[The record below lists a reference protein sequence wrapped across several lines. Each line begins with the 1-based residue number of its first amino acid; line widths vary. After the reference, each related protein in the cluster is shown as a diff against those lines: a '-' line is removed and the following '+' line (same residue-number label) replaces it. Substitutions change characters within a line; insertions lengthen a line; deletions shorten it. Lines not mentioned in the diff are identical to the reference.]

1 MRKSSFLWLSIV
13 TTLVLIHVGIA
24 QDKNQKPKRAVEKW
38 AKEAKKRNGD
48 KENLRINN
56 FIMQRLDPLLKHI
69 GENMSQRYELDETT
83 VNNFQQHVRESVKTQ
98 LNQEKYV
105 TGTTWDNGQGF
116 LQETKFDKKFVAEIK
131 DATKKGKITGQQADQ
146 KIAEAKKLWEANER
160 MEKEF
165 WVKRDTM
172 RNAAEEGGIK
182 MLELLLS
189 QTDFKAALTK
199 HLNEEQLQDYLDLT
213 QKRRKLAQ
221 QAITRQ
227 LTANLDQQL
236 SLTTD
241 QRQKVEQLLD
251 MVNSFKKQLA
261 TGMKTE
267 LTPIEM
273 LVEIDSQ
280 ESVNM
285 LHRLKVPIDGI
296 LSKSQSEIWK
306 LLAPSR
312 KIKAPRRKIKAPR
325 EEKFDKAEAEIM
337 EAVKAG
343 KIDKREAGGKL
354 EALKKELWQEKDDDL
369 EEEEADIKAMAKAG
383 KIDKREAGV
392 LLKDLKRRPRGKAE
406 AENSNSEF
414 EKRAKLMAEA
424 KLAAYTEQLGSL
436 DDRASRR
443 LSLVTKGVVEQHLEA
458 QPEDPDER
466 YKRVE
471 RVEAEIIRVEAEI
484 IKAAKAGKINRREV
498 GAKLEALKKELW
510 QEEKEW
516 VTENEYKHKSNT
528 EITNH
533 PLYQQTIKDVLS
545 DEAFA
550 RYKALQAERQAF
562 RLQATSDLVVASL
575 DTHLLL
581 DESQRQHFED
591 TVAQLSTSGNI
602 FTKLFEQLDNSE
614 VLNSWQQARLDE
626 FKWFD
631 KDKEGWLGQDKK
643 K

>member
-13 TTLVLIHVGIA
+13 ATLMLIHVGIA
-24 QDKNQKPKRAVEKW
+24 QDKKQKPKRAVEKW

-48 KENLRINN
+48 KENLQINN

-105 TGTTWDNGQGF
+105 TGTTWDNGPGF

-160 MEKEF
+160 IEKEF

-251 MVNSFKKQLA
+251 MVHSLKKQLA

-285 LHRLKVPIDGI
+285 IHRLKVPIDGI

-325 EEKFDKAEAEIM
+325 EEKFDKAEAEAEIM
-337 EAVKAG
+337 KAVKAG
-343 KIDKREAGGKL
+343 KINKREAGGKL
-354 EALKKELWQEKDDDL
+354 EALKKELWREKDDDL

-414 EKRAKLMAEA
+414 KKRAKLMAEA

-466 YKRVE
+466 YKK
-471 RVEAEIIRVEAEI
+471 AEAEI
-484 IKAAKAGKINRREV
+484 IKAVRVGLINRREV

-533 PLYQQTIKDVLS
+533 PLYQQTIKNVLS

-581 DESQRQHFED
+581 DTNQRQHFED

-614 VLNSWQQARLDE
+614 VLNSWQQARVDK

-631 KDKEGWLGQDKK
+631 KD
-643 K
+643 

>member
-1 MRKSSFLWLSIV
+1 MRKRSFLWLSIV
-13 TTLVLIHVGIA
+13 VTLMLTHTGIA

-38 AKEAKKRNGD
+38 AKEAKKWNGD
-48 KENLRINN
+48 KENPLRINN

-83 VNNFQQHVRESVKTQ
+83 VNKFQQHVRESVKTQ
-98 LNQEKYV
+98 LNQEK
-105 TGTTWDNGQGF
+105 NGQGF

-172 RNAAEEGGIK
+172 RNAAEEGGMK

-285 LHRLKVPIDGI
+285 IHRLKVPIDGI

-312 KIKAPRRKIKAPR
+312 KIKDPR
-325 EEKFDKAEAEIM
+325 EEIM
-337 EAVKAG
+337 EAVLLG
-343 KIDKREAGGKL
+343 KISKREA
-354 EALKKELWQEKDDDL
+354 EVLKKELWQEKDDDL

-383 KIDKREAGV
+383 KINKKLAGAR
-392 LLKDLKRRPRGKAE
+392 LKDLKRRPRGKAE

-466 YKRVE
+466 YKIVE
-471 RVEAEIIRVEAEI
+471 RVEAEIARAEAEI
-484 IKAAKAGKINRREV
+484 IKAVKAGKINRREV

-516 VTENEYKHKSNT
+516 VTENEYKHESNT
-528 EITNH
+528 KITNH

-591 TVAQLSTSGNI
+591 TVAQLPTPSASGRVPTSVRT
-602 FTKLFEQLDNSE
+602 FTKLFEQNEEQLTDGEILSPWQRE
-614 VLNSWQQARLDE
+614 RLVGMVQELVLTKIIGN
-626 FKWFD
+626 
-631 KDKEGWLGQDKK
+631 
-643 K
+643 

>member
-98 LNQEKYV
+98 LNQEKHV

-343 KIDKREAGGKL
+343 KIDKRETGGKL

-471 RVEAEIIRVEAEI
+471 RVKAEI

-581 DESQRQHFED
+581 DTNQRQHFED

>member
-131 DATKKGKITGQQADQ
+131 DATKKDKITGQQADQ

-236 SLTTD
+236 SLTTG

-285 LHRLKVPIDGI
+285 IHRLKVPIDGI

-312 KIKAPRRKIKAPR
+312 KIKDPR
-325 EEKFDKAEAEIM
+325 EEIM
-337 EAVKAG
+337 EAVRAG
-343 KIDKREAGGKL
+343 LISKREA
-354 EALKKELWQEKDDDL
+354 EVLKKELWQEKDNDL

-383 KIDKREAGV
+383 KINKKLAGAR
-392 LLKDLKRRPRGKAE
+392 LKDLKRRPRGKAE

-471 RVEAEIIRVEAEI
+471 RVKAEI

-498 GAKLEALKKELW
+498 GAKLEALKKELEALKKELW

-581 DESQRQHFED
+581 DTNQRQHFED

>member
-13 TTLVLIHVGIA
+13 ATLVLIHVGIA

-131 DATKKGKITGQQADQ
+131 DATKKDKITGQQADQ

-172 RNAAEEGGIK
+172 RNAAEEGGMK

-312 KIKAPRRKIKAPR
+312 KIKDPR

-337 EAVKAG
+337 EAVRAG
-343 KIDKREAGGKL
+343 KISKREA
-354 EALKKELWQEKDDDL
+354 EVLKKELWQEKDDDL

-383 KIDKREAGV
+383 KIDKKEAGV

-458 QPEDPDER
+458 QPEDPDDR

-471 RVEAEIIRVEAEI
+471 RVEAETARAEAEI
-484 IKAAKAGKINRREV
+484 IKAVKAGKINRREV

-516 VTENEYKHKSNT
+516 VTENEYKHESNT

-581 DESQRQHFED
+581 DTNQRQHFED

>member
-13 TTLVLIHVGIA
+13 ATLVLIHVGIA

-83 VNNFQQHVRESVKTQ
+83 VNKFQQHVRESVKTQ
-98 LNQEKYV
+98 LNQEK
-105 TGTTWDNGQGF
+105 NGQGF

-285 LHRLKVPIDGI
+285 IHRLKVPIDGI

-343 KIDKREAGGKL
+343 KIDKREAEGKL

-471 RVEAEIIRVEAEI
+471 RVEAEII
-484 IKAAKAGKINRREV
+484 KAAKAGKINRREV

-545 DEAFA
+545 DEAFV

>member
-13 TTLVLIHVGIA
+13 ATLVLIHVGIA

-83 VNNFQQHVRESVKTQ
+83 VNKFQQHVRESVKTQ
-98 LNQEKYV
+98 LNQEK
-105 TGTTWDNGQGF
+105 NGQGF

-172 RNAAEEGGIK
+172 RNAAEEGGMK

-285 LHRLKVPIDGI
+285 IHRLKVPIDGI

-312 KIKAPRRKIKAPR
+312 KIKAPR
-325 EEKFDKAEAEIM
+325 EEKFDKAEAEAEIM

-343 KIDKREAGGKL
+343 KIDKREAEGKL

-383 KIDKREAGV
+383 KINKKLAGAR
-392 LLKDLKRRPRGKAE
+392 LKDLKRRPRGKAE

-466 YKRVE
+466 YKK
-471 RVEAEIIRVEAEI
+471 AEAEI
-484 IKAAKAGKINRREV
+484 IKAVKAGKINRREV

-516 VTENEYKHKSNT
+516 VTENEYKHESNT

-545 DEAFA
+545 DKAFA

>member
-98 LNQEKYV
+98 LNQEKHV

-182 MLELLLS
+182 ILELLLS

-251 MVNSFKKQLA
+251 MGNSFKKQLA

-285 LHRLKVPIDGI
+285 IHRLKVPIDGI

-343 KIDKREAGGKL
+343 KIDKREAG
-354 EALKKELWQEKDDDL
+354 
-369 EEEEADIKAMAKAG
+369 
-383 KIDKREAGV
+383 V
-392 LLKDLKRRPRGKAE
+392 LLKALKRRPRGKAE

-466 YKRVE
+466 HKK
-471 RVEAEIIRVEAEI
+471 AEAEI
-484 IKAAKAGKINRREV
+484 IKAVKAGKINRREV

-533 PLYQQTIKDVLS
+533 PLYQQTIKDLLS

>member
-1 MRKSSFLWLSIV
+1 
-13 TTLVLIHVGIA
+13 
-24 QDKNQKPKRAVEKW
+24 
-38 AKEAKKRNGD
+38 
-48 KENLRINN
+48 
-56 FIMQRLDPLLKHI
+56 MQRLDPLLKHI

-83 VNNFQQHVRESVKTQ
+83 VNKFQQHVRESVKTQ
-98 LNQEKYV
+98 LNQEK
-105 TGTTWDNGQGF
+105 NGQGF

-160 MEKEF
+160 IEKEF

-172 RNAAEEGGIK
+172 RNAAEEGGMK

-312 KIKAPRRKIKAPR
+312 KIKDPR
-325 EEKFDKAEAEIM
+325 EEKFDKAEAEIKAM
-337 EAVKAG
+337 VKAG
-343 KIDKREAGGKL
+343 KINKKLAG
-354 EALKKELWQEKDDDL
+354 A
-369 EEEEADIKAMAKAG
+369 
-383 KIDKREAGV
+383 R
-392 LLKDLKRRPRGKAE
+392 LKDLKRRPRGKAE

-414 EKRAKLMAEA
+414 KKRAKLMAEA

-466 YKRVE
+466 YKK
-471 RVEAEIIRVEAEI
+471 AEAEI
-484 IKAAKAGKINRREV
+484 IKAVKAGKINRREV

-510 QEEKEW
+510 QGEKEW
-516 VTENEYKHKSNT
+516 VTENEYKHESNT

-545 DEAFA
+545 DKAFA

-581 DESQRQHFED
+581 DENQRQHFED
-591 TVAQLSTSGNI
+591 TVAQLPTSTNI

-614 VLNSWQQARLDE
+614 VLNSWQQARLDK

-631 KDKEGWLGQDKK
+631 KDEDRWLDQDKK

>member
-13 TTLVLIHVGIA
+13 ATLVLIHVGIA
-24 QDKNQKPKRAVEKW
+24 QDKNQKPKRAVGKW
-38 AKEAKKRNGD
+38 AKEAKKWNGD
-48 KENLRINN
+48 KENPLRINN

-83 VNNFQQHVRESVKTQ
+83 VNKFQQHVRESVKTQ
-98 LNQEKYV
+98 LNQEK
-105 TGTTWDNGQGF
+105 NGQGF

-160 MEKEF
+160 IEKEF

-172 RNAAEEGGIK
+172 RNAAEEGGMK

-312 KIKAPRRKIKAPR
+312 KIKDPR
-325 EEKFDKAEAEIM
+325 EEIM
-337 EAVKAG
+337 EAVRAG
-343 KIDKREAGGKL
+343 LISKREA
-354 EALKKELWQEKDDDL
+354 EVLKKELWQEKDDDL

-383 KIDKREAGV
+383 KINKKLAGAR
-392 LLKDLKRRPRGKAE
+392 LKDLNRRPRGKAE

-466 YKRVE
+466 YKIVERVE
-471 RVEAEIIRVEAEI
+471 RVEAEIARAEAEI
-484 IKAAKAGKINRREV
+484 IKAVKAGKINRREV
-498 GAKLEALKKELW
+498 GAKLEALKKELEALKKELW

-516 VTENEYKHKSNT
+516 VTENEYKHESNT

-545 DEAFA
+545 DKAFA

-581 DESQRQHFED
+581 DENQRQHFED
-591 TVAQLSTSGNI
+591 TVAQLPTSTNI

-614 VLNSWQQARLDE
+614 VLNSWQQARLDK

-631 KDKEGWLGQDKK
+631 KDEDRWLDQDKK

>member
-98 LNQEKYV
+98 LNQEKHV
-105 TGTTWDNGQGF
+105 TGTNWDNGQGF

-285 LHRLKVPIDGI
+285 IHRLKVPIDGI

-343 KIDKREAGGKL
+343 KIDKREAG
-354 EALKKELWQEKDDDL
+354 
-369 EEEEADIKAMAKAG
+369 
-383 KIDKREAGV
+383 V

-414 EKRAKLMAEA
+414 EKGAKLMAEA

-471 RVEAEIIRVEAEI
+471 RAEAEI
-484 IKAAKAGKINRREV
+484 IKAVKVGLINRREV
-498 GAKLEALKKELW
+498 RAKLEALKKELEALKKELW

-545 DEAFA
+545 DEAFV

-581 DESQRQHFED
+581 DTNQRQHFED

>member
-1 MRKSSFLWLSIV
+1 MRKRSFLWLSIV
-13 TTLVLIHVGIA
+13 STLMLIHVGIA

-38 AKEAKKRNGD
+38 AKEAKKWNGD

-83 VNNFQQHVRESVKTQ
+83 VNKFQQHVRESVKTQ
-98 LNQEKYV
+98 LNQEK
-105 TGTTWDNGQGF
+105 NGQGF

-160 MEKEF
+160 IEKEF

-172 RNAAEEGGIK
+172 RNAAEEGGMK

-312 KIKAPRRKIKAPR
+312 KIKDPR

-343 KIDKREAGGKL
+343 KINKREAGAKLEDL

-369 EEEEADIKAMAKAG
+369 EEAEIIKAVKAG

-414 EKRAKLMAEA
+414 KKRAKLMAEA

-466 YKRVE
+466 YKK
-471 RVEAEIIRVEAEI
+471 AEAEI
-484 IKAAKAGKINRREV
+484 IKAVKAGKINRREV

-510 QEEKEW
+510 QGEKEW
-516 VTENEYKHKSNT
+516 VTENEYKHESNT

-545 DEAFA
+545 DKAFA

-581 DESQRQHFED
+581 DENQRQHFED
-591 TVAQLSTSGNI
+591 TVAQLPTSTTNWDI

-614 VLNSWQQARLDE
+614 VLNSWQQARLDK

-631 KDKEGWLGQDKK
+631 KDEDRWLDQDKK

>member
-13 TTLVLIHVGIA
+13 ATLVLIHVGIA
-24 QDKNQKPKRAVEKW
+24 QDKNKKPKRAVEKW

-48 KENLRINN
+48 KENLQINN

-98 LNQEKYV
+98 LNQGK
-105 TGTTWDNGQGF
+105 NGQGF

-160 MEKEF
+160 IEKEF

-199 HLNEEQLQDYLDLT
+199 HLNEEQFQDYLDLT

-251 MVNSFKKQLA
+251 MVHSLKKQLA

-285 LHRLKVPIDGI
+285 IHRLKVPIDEI

-337 EAVKAG
+337 KAVKAG
-343 KIDKREAGGKL
+343 KINKREAGGKL

-383 KIDKREAGV
+383 KIDKREARV

-466 YKRVE
+466 YKK
-471 RVEAEIIRVEAEI
+471 AEAEI
-484 IKAAKAGKINRREV
+484 IKAVRVGLINRREV

-533 PLYQQTIKDVLS
+533 PLYQQTIKNVLS

-581 DESQRQHFED
+581 DTNQRQHFED

-614 VLNSWQQARLDE
+614 VLNSWQQARVDE

>member
-227 LTANLDQQL
+227 LTANLDHQL

-285 LHRLKVPIDGI
+285 IHRLKVPIDGI

-312 KIKAPRRKIKAPR
+312 KIKAPR
-325 EEKFDKAEAEIM
+325 EEKFDKAEAEAEIM
-337 EAVKAG
+337 EAVKT
-343 KIDKREAGGKL
+343 
-354 EALKKELWQEKDDDL
+354 
-369 EEEEADIKAMAKAG
+369 G

-471 RVEAEIIRVEAEI
+471 RVKAEI
-484 IKAAKAGKINRREV
+484 IKVAKAGKINRREV

>member
-38 AKEAKKRNGD
+38 AKEAKKQNGD

-98 LNQEKYV
+98 LNQEKHV

-172 RNAAEEGGIK
+172 RNAAEEGGMK

-199 HLNEEQLQDYLDLT
+199 HLNEEQLEDYLDLT

-285 LHRLKVPIDGI
+285 IHRLKVPIDGI

-383 KIDKREAGV
+383 KINKKLAGAR
-392 LLKDLKRRPRGKAE
+392 LKDLKRRPRGKAE

-471 RVEAEIIRVEAEI
+471 RAEAEI
-484 IKAAKAGKINRREV
+484 IKAVKVGLINRREV

-545 DEAFA
+545 DKAFA

-562 RLQATSDLVVASL
+562 RLQATSDLVVTSL

-581 DESQRQHFED
+581 DENQRQHFED
-591 TVAQLSTSGNI
+591 TEHSCQLRQPVAECQLQFAPLPNFSNRTRSNLRMVR
-602 FTKLFEQLDNSE
+602 F
-614 VLNSWQQARLDE
+614 
-626 FKWFD
+626 
-631 KDKEGWLGQDKK
+631 
-643 K
+643 

>member
-1 MRKSSFLWLSIV
+1 MRKRSFLWLSIV
-13 TTLVLIHVGIA
+13 STLMLIHVGIA

-38 AKEAKKRNGD
+38 AKEAKKWNGD

-83 VNNFQQHVRESVKTQ
+83 VNKFQQHVRESVKTQ
-98 LNQEKYV
+98 LNQEK
-105 TGTTWDNGQGF
+105 NGQGF

-172 RNAAEEGGIK
+172 RKAAEEGGMK

-312 KIKAPRRKIKAPR
+312 KIKDPR

-343 KIDKREAGGKL
+343 KINKREAGAKL
-354 EALKKELWQEKDDDL
+354 E
-369 EEEEADIKAMAKAG
+369 
-383 KIDKREAGV
+383 
-392 LLKDLKRRPRGKAE
+392 DLKRRPRGKAE

-414 EKRAKLMAEA
+414 KKRAKLMAEA

-466 YKRVE
+466 YKK
-471 RVEAEIIRVEAEI
+471 AEAEI
-484 IKAAKAGKINRREV
+484 IKAVKVGKINRREV

-510 QEEKEW
+510 QGEKEW
-516 VTENEYKHKSNT
+516 VTENEYKHESNT

-545 DEAFA
+545 DKAFA

-581 DESQRQHFED
+581 DENQRQHFED
-591 TVAQLSTSGNI
+591 TVAQLPTSTNI

-614 VLNSWQQARLDE
+614 VLNSWQQARLDK

-631 KDKEGWLGQDKK
+631 KDEDRWLDQDKK

>member
-13 TTLVLIHVGIA
+13 ATLVLIHVGIA
-24 QDKNQKPKRAVEKW
+24 QDKNQKPKRAVGKW

-83 VNNFQQHVRESVKTQ
+83 VNKFQQHVRESVKTQ
-98 LNQEKYV
+98 LNQEK
-105 TGTTWDNGQGF
+105 NGQGF

-146 KIAEAKKLWEANER
+146 KIAEAKKLWEVNER

-172 RNAAEEGGIK
+172 RNAAEEGGMK

-312 KIKAPRRKIKAPR
+312 KIKDPR
-325 EEKFDKAEAEIM
+325 EEIM
-337 EAVKAG
+337 EAVRAG
-343 KIDKREAGGKL
+343 KISKREA
-354 EALKKELWQEKDDDL
+354 EVLKKELWQEKDDDL

-383 KIDKREAGV
+383 KINKKLAGAR
-392 LLKDLKRRPRGKAE
+392 LKDLKRRPRGKAE

-466 YKRVE
+466 YKIVERVE
-471 RVEAEIIRVEAEI
+471 RVEAEIARAEAEI
-484 IKAAKAGKINRREV
+484 IKAVKAGKINRREV

-516 VTENEYKHKSNT
+516 VTENEYKHESNT

-545 DEAFA
+545 DKAFA

-591 TVAQLSTSGNI
+591 TVAQLPTSTNI

>member
-13 TTLVLIHVGIA
+13 ATLVLIHVGIA

-83 VNNFQQHVRESVKTQ
+83 VNKFQQHVRESVKTQ
-98 LNQEKYV
+98 LNQEK
-105 TGTTWDNGQGF
+105 NGQGF

-172 RNAAEEGGIK
+172 RNAAEEGGMK

-312 KIKAPRRKIKAPR
+312 KIKDPR
-325 EEKFDKAEAEIM
+325 EEIM
-337 EAVKAG
+337 AAVRAG
-343 KIDKREAGGKL
+343 KISKREA
-354 EALKKELWQEKDDDL
+354 EVLKKELWQEKDDDL
-369 EEEEADIKAMAKAG
+369 EEEAEIKAMVKAG

-466 YKRVE
+466 YKIVERVE
-471 RVEAEIIRVEAEI
+471 RVEAEIARAEAEI
-484 IKAAKAGKINRREV
+484 IKAVKAGKINRREV

-545 DEAFA
+545 DKAFA

-591 TVAQLSTSGNI
+591 TVAQLPTPSASGRVPTSVRT
-602 FTKLFEQLDNSE
+602 FTKLFEQNEEQLTDGEILSPWQRE
-614 VLNSWQQARLDE
+614 RLVGMVQELVLTKIIGN
-626 FKWFD
+626 
-631 KDKEGWLGQDKK
+631 
-643 K
+643 

>member
-1 MRKSSFLWLSIV
+1 MRKRSFLWLSIV
-13 TTLVLIHVGIA
+13 VTLMLTHTGIA
-24 QDKNQKPKRAVEKW
+24 QDKNQKPKRAVGKW
-38 AKEAKKRNGD
+38 AKEAKKWNGD
-48 KENLRINN
+48 KENPLRINN

-146 KIAEAKKLWEANER
+146 KIAEVKKLWEANKR

-172 RNAAEEGGIK
+172 RNAAEEGGMK

-312 KIKAPRRKIKAPR
+312 KIKAPR
-325 EEKFDKAEAEIM
+325 EEKFDKA
-337 EAVKAG
+337 
-343 KIDKREAGGKL
+343 
-354 EALKKELWQEKDDDL
+354 
-369 EEEEADIKAMAKAG
+369 EADIKAMAKAG

-466 YKRVE
+466 YKK
-471 RVEAEIIRVEAEI
+471 AEAEI
-484 IKAAKAGKINRREV
+484 IKAVKAGKINRREV
-498 GAKLEALKKELW
+498 GARLEALQKELW

-516 VTENEYKHKSNT
+516 VAGTEYKHESNT

-545 DEAFA
+545 DKAFA

-591 TVAQLSTSGNI
+591 TVAQLPTPSASGRVPTSVRT
-602 FTKLFEQLDNSE
+602 FTKLFEQNEEQLTDGEILSP
-614 VLNSWQQARLDE
+614 WQRERLVGMVQE
-626 FKWFD
+626 
-631 KDKEGWLGQDKK
+631 LGIQ
-643 K
+643 

>member
-1 MRKSSFLWLSIV
+1 MRKRSFLWLSIV
-13 TTLVLIHVGIA
+13 ATLVLIHVGIA
-24 QDKNQKPKRAVEKW
+24 QDKNQKPKRAVGKW
-38 AKEAKKRNGD
+38 AKEAKKWNGD
-48 KENLRINN
+48 KENPLRINN

-83 VNNFQQHVRESVKTQ
+83 VNKFQQHVRESVKTQ
-98 LNQEKYV
+98 LNQEK
-105 TGTTWDNGQGF
+105 NGQGF

-172 RNAAEEGGIK
+172 RNAAEEGGMK

-312 KIKAPRRKIKAPR
+312 KIKDPR
-325 EEKFDKAEAEIM
+325 EEIM
-337 EAVKAG
+337 EAVLLG
-343 KIDKREAGGKL
+343 KISKREA
-354 EALKKELWQEKDDDL
+354 EVLKKELWQEKDDDL

-383 KIDKREAGV
+383 KINKKLAGAR
-392 LLKDLKRRPRGKAE
+392 LKDLKRRPRGKAE

-466 YKRVE
+466 YKIVERVERVE
-471 RVEAEIIRVEAEI
+471 RVEAEIARAEAEI
-484 IKAAKAGKINRREV
+484 IKAVKAGKINRREV

-510 QEEKEW
+510 QEEKEG
-516 VTENEYKHKSNT
+516 VTENEYKHESNT

-545 DEAFA
+545 DKAFA

-581 DESQRQHFED
+581 DTNQRQHFED

>member
-38 AKEAKKRNGD
+38 AKEAKKWNGD

-69 GENMSQRYELDETT
+69 GENMSQRYELDETM
-83 VNNFQQHVRESVKTQ
+83 VNKFQQHVRESVKTQ

-172 RNAAEEGGIK
+172 RNAAEEGGMK

-285 LHRLKVPIDGI
+285 IHRLKVPIDGI

-383 KIDKREAGV
+383 KINKKLAGAR
-392 LLKDLKRRPRGKAE
+392 LKDLKRRPRGKAE

-414 EKRAKLMAEA
+414 KKRAKLMAEA

-471 RVEAEIIRVEAEI
+471 RAEAEI
-484 IKAAKAGKINRREV
+484 IKAVKVGLINKREA
-498 GAKLEALKKELW
+498 GAKLEALKKEL
-510 QEEKEW
+510 EALKKEP
-516 VTENEYKHKSNT
+516 S
-528 EITNH
+528 
-533 PLYQQTIKDVLS
+533 
-545 DEAFA
+545 
-550 RYKALQAERQAF
+550 
-562 RLQATSDLVVASL
+562 
-575 DTHLLL
+575 
-581 DESQRQHFED
+581 
-591 TVAQLSTSGNI
+591 
-602 FTKLFEQLDNSE
+602 
-614 VLNSWQQARLDE
+614 
-626 FKWFD
+626 
-631 KDKEGWLGQDKK
+631 
-643 K
+643 

>member
-13 TTLVLIHVGIA
+13 ATLVLIHVGIA
-24 QDKNQKPKRAVEKW
+24 QDKNKKPKRAVEKW

-48 KENLRINN
+48 KENLQINN

-98 LNQEKYV
+98 LNQGK
-105 TGTTWDNGQGF
+105 NGQGF

-160 MEKEF
+160 IEKEF

-199 HLNEEQLQDYLDLT
+199 HLNEEQFQDYLDLT

-251 MVNSFKKQLA
+251 MVHSLKKQLA

-285 LHRLKVPIDGI
+285 IHRLKVPIDEI

-337 EAVKAG
+337 KAVKAG
-343 KIDKREAGGKL
+343 KINKREAGG
-354 EALKKELWQEKDDDL
+354 
-369 EEEEADIKAMAKAG
+369 
-383 KIDKREAGV
+383 
-392 LLKDLKRRPRGKAE
+392 
-406 AENSNSEF
+406 
-414 EKRAKLMAEA
+414 
-424 KLAAYTEQLGSL
+424 
-436 DDRASRR
+436 
-443 LSLVTKGVVEQHLEA
+443 
-458 QPEDPDER
+458 
-466 YKRVE
+466 
-471 RVEAEIIRVEAEI
+471 
-484 IKAAKAGKINRREV
+484 
-498 GAKLEALKKELW
+498 KLEALKKELW

-533 PLYQQTIKDVLS
+533 PLYQQTIKNVLS

-581 DESQRQHFED
+581 DTNQRQHFED

-614 VLNSWQQARLDE
+614 VLNSWQQARVDE

>member
-1 MRKSSFLWLSIV
+1 
-13 TTLVLIHVGIA
+13 
-24 QDKNQKPKRAVEKW
+24 
-38 AKEAKKRNGD
+38 
-48 KENLRINN
+48 
-56 FIMQRLDPLLKHI
+56 
-69 GENMSQRYELDETT
+69 MSQRYELDETT
-83 VNNFQQHVRESVKTQ
+83 VNKFQQHVRESVKTQ
-98 LNQEKYV
+98 LNQEK
-105 TGTTWDNGQGF
+105 NGQGF

-160 MEKEF
+160 IEKEF

-172 RNAAEEGGIK
+172 RNAAEEGGMK

-312 KIKAPRRKIKAPR
+312 KIKDPR

-343 KIDKREAGGKL
+343 KINKREAGAKLEDL

-369 EEEEADIKAMAKAG
+369 EEAEIIKAVKAG

-414 EKRAKLMAEA
+414 KKRAKLMAEA

-466 YKRVE
+466 YKK
-471 RVEAEIIRVEAEI
+471 AEAEI
-484 IKAAKAGKINRREV
+484 IKAVKAGKINRREV

-510 QEEKEW
+510 QGEKEW
-516 VTENEYKHKSNT
+516 VTENEYKHESNT

-545 DEAFA
+545 DKAFA

-581 DESQRQHFED
+581 DENQRQHFED
-591 TVAQLSTSGNI
+591 TVAQLPTSTNI

-614 VLNSWQQARLDE
+614 VLNSWQQARLDK

-631 KDKEGWLGQDKK
+631 KDEDRWLDQDKK

>member
-1 MRKSSFLWLSIV
+1 MRKRSFLWLSIV
-13 TTLVLIHVGIA
+13 ATLVLIHVGIA

-38 AKEAKKRNGD
+38 AKEAKKWNGD

-69 GENMSQRYELDETT
+69 GENMSQRYELDETM
-83 VNNFQQHVRESVKTQ
+83 VNKFQQHVRESVKTQ
-98 LNQEKYV
+98 LNQEK
-105 TGTTWDNGQGF
+105 NGQGF

-172 RNAAEEGGIK
+172 RNAAEEGGMK

-312 KIKAPRRKIKAPR
+312 KIKDPR
-325 EEKFDKAEAEIM
+325 EEIM
-337 EAVKAG
+337 EAVRAG
-343 KIDKREAGGKL
+343 KISKREA
-354 EALKKELWQEKDDDL
+354 EVLKKELWQEKDDDL

-383 KIDKREAGV
+383 KINKKLAGAR
-392 LLKDLKRRPRGKAE
+392 LKDLKRRPRGKAE

-466 YKRVE
+466 YKK
-471 RVEAEIIRVEAEI
+471 AEAEI
-484 IKAAKAGKINRREV
+484 IKAVKAGKINRREV

-516 VTENEYKHKSNT
+516 VTENEYKHESNT

-581 DESQRQHFED
+581 DTNQRQHFED

-631 KDKEGWLGQDKK
+631 KDKEGWLDQDKK

>member
-13 TTLVLIHVGIA
+13 ATLVLIHVGIA

-83 VNNFQQHVRESVKTQ
+83 VNKFQQHVRESVKTQ

-146 KIAEAKKLWEANER
+146 KIAEAKKLWEVNER

-312 KIKAPRRKIKAPR
+312 KIKDPR
-325 EEKFDKAEAEIM
+325 EEHFDK
-337 EAVKAG
+337 
-343 KIDKREAGGKL
+343 
-354 EALKKELWQEKDDDL
+354 
-369 EEEEADIKAMAKAG
+369 
-383 KIDKREAGV
+383 
-392 LLKDLKRRPRGKAE
+392 
-406 AENSNSEF
+406 
-414 EKRAKLMAEA
+414 
-424 KLAAYTEQLGSL
+424 
-436 DDRASRR
+436 
-443 LSLVTKGVVEQHLEA
+443 
-458 QPEDPDER
+458 
-466 YKRVE
+466 
-471 RVEAEIIRVEAEI
+471 VEAEI
-484 IKAAKAGKINRREV
+484 IKAVKVGLINRREV
-498 GAKLEALKKELW
+498 RAKLEALKKELW

-545 DEAFA
+545 DEAFV

>member
-1 MRKSSFLWLSIV
+1 MRKRSFLWLSIV
-13 TTLVLIHVGIA
+13 ATLVLIHVGIA
-24 QDKNQKPKRAVEKW
+24 QDKNQKPKRAVGKW
-38 AKEAKKRNGD
+38 AKEAKKWNGD
-48 KENLRINN
+48 KENPLRINN

-98 LNQEKYV
+98 LNQEK
-105 TGTTWDNGQGF
+105 NGQGF

-172 RNAAEEGGIK
+172 RNAAEEGGMK
-182 MLELLLS
+182 MLELLLL

-251 MVNSFKKQLA
+251 MVHSFKKQLIS
-261 TGMKTE
+261 GMKTE

-312 KIKAPRRKIKAPR
+312 KIKDPR
-325 EEKFDKAEAEIM
+325 EEIM
-337 EAVKAG
+337 EAVLLG
-343 KIDKREAGGKL
+343 KISKREA
-354 EALKKELWQEKDDDL
+354 EVLKKELWQEKDDDL

-383 KIDKREAGV
+383 KIDKRDNGV

-466 YKRVE
+466 YKIVE
-471 RVEAEIIRVEAEI
+471 RVEAEIARAEAEI
-484 IKAAKAGKINRREV
+484 IKAVKAGKINRREV
-498 GAKLEALKKELW
+498 GAKLEALKKELEALEKELW

-516 VTENEYKHKSNT
+516 VTENEYKHESNT

-591 TVAQLSTSGNI
+591 TVAQLPTPSASGRVPTSVRT
-602 FTKLFEQLDNSE
+602 FTKLFEQNEEQLTDGEILSPWQRE
-614 VLNSWQQARLDE
+614 RLVGMVQELVLTKIIGN
-626 FKWFD
+626 
-631 KDKEGWLGQDKK
+631 
-643 K
+643 

>member
-13 TTLVLIHVGIA
+13 ATLVLIHVGIA

-38 AKEAKKRNGD
+38 AKEAKKQNGD

-146 KIAEAKKLWEANER
+146 KIAEAKKLWEVNER

-172 RNAAEEGGIK
+172 RNAAEEGGMK

-312 KIKAPRRKIKAPR
+312 KIKAPR

-343 KIDKREAGGKL
+343 KIDKREAEGKL

-383 KIDKREAGV
+383 KINKKLAGAR
-392 LLKDLKRRPRGKAE
+392 LKDLKRRPRSKAE

-466 YKRVE
+466 HKK
-471 RVEAEIIRVEAEI
+471 AEAEI
-484 IKAAKAGKINRREV
+484 IKAVKAGKINRREV
-498 GAKLEALKKELW
+498 GAKLEALKKELEALEKELW

-516 VTENEYKHKSNT
+516 VTENEYKHESNT

-581 DESQRQHFED
+581 DENQRQHFED

>member
-13 TTLVLIHVGIA
+13 ATLVLIHVGIA
-24 QDKNQKPKRAVEKW
+24 QDKNKKPKRAVEKW

-48 KENLRINN
+48 KENLQINN

-98 LNQEKYV
+98 LNQGK
-105 TGTTWDNGQGF
+105 NGQGF

-199 HLNEEQLQDYLDLT
+199 HLNEEQFQDYLDLT

-251 MVNSFKKQLA
+251 MVHSLKKQLA

-285 LHRLKVPIDGI
+285 IHRLKVPIDEI

-337 EAVKAG
+337 KAVKAG
-343 KIDKREAGGKL
+343 KINKREAGGKL

-458 QPEDPDER
+458 QPEDTDER
-466 YKRVE
+466 YKK
-471 RVEAEIIRVEAEI
+471 AEAEI
-484 IKAAKAGKINRREV
+484 IKAVRVGLINRREV

-533 PLYQQTIKDVLS
+533 PLYQQTIKNVLS

-581 DESQRQHFED
+581 DTNQRQHFED

-614 VLNSWQQARLDE
+614 VLNSWQQARVDE

>member
-1 MRKSSFLWLSIV
+1 MRKRSFLWLSIV
-13 TTLVLIHVGIA
+13 ATLVLIHVGIA

-38 AKEAKKRNGD
+38 AKEAKKWNGD

-69 GENMSQRYELDETT
+69 GENMSQRYELDETM
-83 VNNFQQHVRESVKTQ
+83 VNKFQQHVRESVKTQ
-98 LNQEKYV
+98 LNQEK
-105 TGTTWDNGQGF
+105 NGQGF

-146 KIAEAKKLWEANER
+146 KIAEAKKLWEVNER

-172 RNAAEEGGIK
+172 RNAAEEGGMK

-251 MVNSFKKQLA
+251 MVHSFKKQLIS
-261 TGMKTE
+261 GMKTE

-285 LHRLKVPIDGI
+285 IHRLKVPIDGI

-312 KIKAPRRKIKAPR
+312 KIKAPR
-325 EEKFDKAEAEIM
+325 EEKFDKAEAEAEIM

-343 KIDKREAGGKL
+343 KINKREAGGKL

-466 YKRVE
+466 YKK
-471 RVEAEIIRVEAEI
+471 AEAEI
-484 IKAAKAGKINRREV
+484 IKAVKAGKINRREV
-498 GAKLEALKKELW
+498 GAKLEALKKELEALKKELW

-516 VTENEYKHKSNT
+516 VTENEYKHESNT

-591 TVAQLSTSGNI
+591 TVAQLPTPSASGRVPTSVRT
-602 FTKLFEQLDNSE
+602 FTKLFEQNEEQLTDGEILSPWQRE
-614 VLNSWQQARLDE
+614 RLVGMVQELVLTKIIGN
-626 FKWFD
+626 
-631 KDKEGWLGQDKK
+631 
-643 K
+643 

>member
-83 VNNFQQHVRESVKTQ
+83 VNKFQQHVRESVKTQ
-98 LNQEKYV
+98 LNQEK
-105 TGTTWDNGQGF
+105 NGQGF

-285 LHRLKVPIDGI
+285 IHRLKVPIDGI

-369 EEEEADIKAMAKAG
+369 EEEETDIKAMAKAG
-383 KIDKREAGV
+383 KINKKLVGAR
-392 LLKDLKRRPRGKAE
+392 LKDLKRRPRGKAE

-471 RVEAEIIRVEAEI
+471 RAEAEI
-484 IKAAKAGKINRREV
+484 IKAVKVGLINKREA

>member
-1 MRKSSFLWLSIV
+1 MRKRSFLWLSIV
-13 TTLVLIHVGIA
+13 ATLVLIHVGIA
-24 QDKNQKPKRAVEKW
+24 QDKNQKPKRAVGKW
-38 AKEAKKRNGD
+38 AKEAKKWNGD
-48 KENLRINN
+48 KENPLRINN

-83 VNNFQQHVRESVKTQ
+83 VNKFQQHVRESVKTQ
-98 LNQEKYV
+98 LNQEK
-105 TGTTWDNGQGF
+105 NGQGF

-172 RNAAEEGGIK
+172 RNAAEEGGMK

-312 KIKAPRRKIKAPR
+312 KIKDPR
-325 EEKFDKAEAEIM
+325 EEHFDKVEAEIIK
-337 EAVKAG
+337 AVKAG
-343 KIDKREAGGKL
+343 GINKREA
-354 EALKKELWQEKDDDL
+354 EVLKKELWQEKDDDL

-466 YKRVE
+466 HKK
-471 RVEAEIIRVEAEI
+471 AEAEI
-484 IKAAKAGKINRREV
+484 IKAVKAGKINRREV

-516 VTENEYKHKSNT
+516 VTENEYKHESNT

-545 DEAFA
+545 DKAFA

-581 DESQRQHFED
+581 DENQRQHFED

>member
-13 TTLVLIHVGIA
+13 ATLVLIHVGIA

-38 AKEAKKRNGD
+38 AKEAKKQNGD

-98 LNQEKYV
+98 LNQEK
-105 TGTTWDNGQGF
+105 NGQGF

-146 KIAEAKKLWEANER
+146 KIAEAKKLWEVNER

-172 RNAAEEGGIK
+172 RNAAEEGGMK

-251 MVNSFKKQLA
+251 MGNSFKKQLA

-312 KIKAPRRKIKAPR
+312 KIKDPL
-325 EEKFDKAEAEIM
+325 EEHFDKVEAEIIK
-337 EAVKAG
+337 AVKAG
-343 KIDKREAGGKL
+343 GINKREAGAKL

-383 KIDKREAGV
+383 KINKKLAGAR
-392 LLKDLKRRPRGKAE
+392 LKDLKRRPRSKAE

-466 YKRVE
+466 HKK
-471 RVEAEIIRVEAEI
+471 AEAEI
-484 IKAAKAGKINRREV
+484 IKAVKAGKINRREV

-545 DEAFA
+545 DEAFV

-581 DESQRQHFED
+581 DENQRQHFED

>member
-13 TTLVLIHVGIA
+13 ATLVLIHVGIA
-24 QDKNQKPKRAVEKW
+24 QDKNKKPKRAVEKW

-48 KENLRINN
+48 KENLQINN

-98 LNQEKYV
+98 LNQGK
-105 TGTTWDNGQGF
+105 NGQGF

-160 MEKEF
+160 IEKEF

-189 QTDFKAALTK
+189 QTDFKAALPK
-199 HLNEEQLQDYLDLT
+199 HLNEEQFQDYLDLT

-251 MVNSFKKQLA
+251 MVHSLKKQLA

-285 LHRLKVPIDGI
+285 IHRLKVPIDEI

-337 EAVKAG
+337 KAVKAG
-343 KIDKREAGGKL
+343 KINKRESGGKL
-354 EALKKELWQEKDDDL
+354 EALKKELWREKDDDL

-414 EKRAKLMAEA
+414 KKRAKLMAEA

-466 YKRVE
+466 YKK
-471 RVEAEIIRVEAEI
+471 AEAEI
-484 IKAAKAGKINRREV
+484 IKAVRVGLINRREV

-533 PLYQQTIKDVLS
+533 PLYQQTIKNVLS

-581 DESQRQHFED
+581 DTNQRQHFED

-614 VLNSWQQARLDE
+614 VLNSWQQARVDE

>member
-285 LHRLKVPIDGI
+285 IHRLKVPIDGI

-312 KIKAPRRKIKAPR
+312 KIKAPR
-325 EEKFDKAEAEIM
+325 EEKFDKAEAEAEIM
-337 EAVKAG
+337 EAVKT
-343 KIDKREAGGKL
+343 
-354 EALKKELWQEKDDDL
+354 
-369 EEEEADIKAMAKAG
+369 G

-471 RVEAEIIRVEAEI
+471 RVKAEI
-484 IKAAKAGKINRREV
+484 IKVAKAGKINRREV

>member
-24 QDKNQKPKRAVEKW
+24 QDKNQKPKRAVGKW
-38 AKEAKKRNGD
+38 AKEAKKWNGD
-48 KENLRINN
+48 KENPLRINN

-98 LNQEKYV
+98 LNQEKHV

-172 RNAAEEGGIK
+172 RNAAEEGGMK

-251 MVNSFKKQLA
+251 MVHSFKKQLA

-285 LHRLKVPIDGI
+285 IHRLKVPIDGI

-312 KIKAPRRKIKAPR
+312 KIKAPR
-325 EEKFDKAEAEIM
+325 EEIM
-337 EAVKAG
+337 EAVLLG
-343 KIDKREAGGKL
+343 KISKREA
-354 EALKKELWQEKDDDL
+354 EVLKKELWQEKDDDL

-383 KIDKREAGV
+383 KINKKLAGAR
-392 LLKDLKRRPRGKAE
+392 LKDLKRRPRGKAE

-471 RVEAEIIRVEAEI
+471 RVEAEI

-581 DESQRQHFED
+581 DENQREHFED
-591 TVAQLSTSGNI
+591 TVAQLPTPSASGRVPTSVRT
-602 FTKLFEQLDNSE
+602 FTKLFEQNEEQLTDGEILSPWQRE
-614 VLNSWQQARLDE
+614 RLVGMVQELVLTKIIGN
-626 FKWFD
+626 
-631 KDKEGWLGQDKK
+631 
-643 K
+643 

>member
-13 TTLVLIHVGIA
+13 ATLVLIHVGIA
-24 QDKNQKPKRAVEKW
+24 QDKNQKPKRAVGKW
-38 AKEAKKRNGD
+38 AKEAKKWNGD
-48 KENLRINN
+48 KENPLRINN

-83 VNNFQQHVRESVKTQ
+83 VNKFQQHVRESVKTQ
-98 LNQEKYV
+98 LNQEK
-105 TGTTWDNGQGF
+105 NGQGF

-146 KIAEAKKLWEANER
+146 KIAEAKKLWEVNER

-172 RNAAEEGGIK
+172 RNAAEEGGMK

-312 KIKAPRRKIKAPR
+312 KIKDPR
-325 EEKFDKAEAEIM
+325 EEIM
-337 EAVKAG
+337 EAVRAG
-343 KIDKREAGGKL
+343 KISKREA
-354 EALKKELWQEKDDDL
+354 EVLKKELWQEKDDDL

-383 KIDKREAGV
+383 KIDKRDDGV

-466 YKRVE
+466 YKIVERVE
-471 RVEAEIIRVEAEI
+471 RVEAEIARAEAEI
-484 IKAAKAGKINRREV
+484 IKAVKAGKINRREV

-510 QEEKEW
+510 QGEKEW
-516 VTENEYKHKSNT
+516 VTENEYKHESNT

-545 DEAFA
+545 DKAFA

-581 DESQRQHFED
+581 DTNQRQHFED